1 MSDDHV
7 IKRYANRKLYDT
19 VRRRFTTLDE
29 LAQLLESGVRVVVR
43 DHNTGADRTDEV
55 LAHVVSRQVKNIPGG
70 IDMLTGVLRAPVNV
84 ALGVADSVAGSVAA
98 STPAAEPAAA
108 ATPQPAEEPAKPS
121 AGDEIDRQQAE
132 IRELREQVSQL
143 TQAVTMLLQDKVR
156 DTGQKPAD

>member
-1 MSDDHV
+1 MRPMSDDGDHV

-55 LAHVVSRQVKNIPGG
+55 LAQVVSRQVKNIPGG
-70 IDMLTGVLRAPVNV
+70 IDMLTGVLRAPLNV
-84 ALGVADSVAGSVAA
+84 ALGVADSVAGLPTPSPTP
-98 STPAAEPAAA
+98 TPAAPPEPAEAG
-108 ATPQPAEEPAKPS
+108 EEPDS
-121 AGDEIDRQQAE
+121 ELDRQQAE

-143 TQAVTMLLQDKVR
+143 TQAVTMLLQEKVG
-156 DTGQKPAD
+156 DAQKKPAD

>member
-1 MSDDHV
+1 MSDDGDHV

-55 LAHVVSRQVKNIPGG
+55 LAQVVSRQVKNIPGG
-70 IDMLTGVLRAPVNV
+70 IDMLTGVLRAPLNV
-84 ALGVADSVAGSVAA
+84 ALGVADSVAGPVSTPTPGPTP
-98 STPAAEPAAA
+98 TPAAPPEPAEAG
-108 ATPQPAEEPAKPS
+108 EEPDS
-121 AGDEIDRQQAE
+121 ELDRQQAE

-143 TQAVTMLLQDKVR
+143 TQAVTMLLQEKVG
-156 DTGQKPAD
+156 DTQKKPAD

>member
-55 LAHVVSRQVKNIPGG
+55 LAQVVSRQVKNIPGG
-70 IDMLTGVLRAPVNV
+70 IDMLAGVLRAPVNV
-84 ALGVADSVAGSVAA
+84 ALGVAGSVAA
-98 STPAAEPAAA
+98 STPAAQPA
-108 ATPQPAEEPAKPS
+108 ATPTPEPAEEPAKPS
-121 AGDEIDRQQAE
+121 AEEEIDRQQAE

-156 DTGQKPAD
+156 DTEQKPAD

>member
-29 LAQLLESGVRVVVR
+29 LAHLLEAGVRVVVR

-55 LAHVVSRQVKNIPGG
+55 LAQVVSRQVKNIPGG

-84 ALGVADSVAGSVAA
+84 ALGVAGSVAA
-98 STPAAEPAAA
+98 STPAAESAAA
-108 ATPQPAEEPAKPS
+108 PTPQPAAEPAKPS
-121 AGDEIDRQQAE
+121 ADDDIDRQQAE